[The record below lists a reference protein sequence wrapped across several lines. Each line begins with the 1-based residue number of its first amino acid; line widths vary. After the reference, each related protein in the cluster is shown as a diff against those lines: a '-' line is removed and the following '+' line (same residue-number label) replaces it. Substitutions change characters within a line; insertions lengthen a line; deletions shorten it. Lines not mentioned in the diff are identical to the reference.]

1 MQDTK
6 LEVLGQVF
14 VVHSILLKLHS
25 KFFLRFLDSPEKD
38 GRPAGTE
45 WNLMHLVPV
54 LTLIAGGMFREC
66 VVWICAEWKCPLVQ
80 SILKGLKIEHPT
92 IHKVAERA
100 WSQRAVQVTE
110 VYDQLFE
117 WKSDEGYQRMLANAR
132 FKSVGS
138 ADFFHRIC
146 NDCPDKIKTN
156 IERLLQNRLV
166 FSRKKKELPTRFF
179 SAVVEDEDLPWDLN
193 EVEW

>member
-54 LTLIAGGMFREC
+54 LTLIAGGGAFKY
-66 VVWICAEWKCPLVQ
+66 EWVSQIDDDGNGWSLV
-80 SILKGLKIEHPT
+80 SSTSPMVSS
-92 IHKVAERA
+92 VAQMR
-100 WSQRAVQVTE
+100 
-110 VYDQLFE
+110 
-117 WKSDEGYQRMLANAR
+117 NA
-132 FKSVGS
+132 
-138 ADFFHRIC
+138 C
-146 NDCPDKIKTN
+146 
-156 IERLLQNRLV
+156 
-166 FSRKKKELPTRFF
+166 
-179 SAVVEDEDLPWDLN
+179 
-193 EVEW
+193 